1 MLNARSIQGI
11 IVFTIAMFLAVWLGM
26 ALVMDQTETLL
37 KVAGAVVFFTAVFL
51 GRRVWLLLILF
62 SAMNVVLL
70 RGFGTTDIGQMVFL
84 AFSAALFM
92 MRKLRIKV
100 QFGELEFW
108 ALLIVTTIVQT
119 YLRNPVGL
127 NLMGAGNVGG
137 RPYIV
142 MAISISASA
151 VLSVLLV
158 EAKEIRWAMYL
169 TMIGSF
175 LGIPGTILRYGDLGS
190 GNDDLSRVP
199 VLGTLS
205 NIMGRILVSRISPL
219 RACLHPLWGLVLLLS
234 LVAAGA
240 SGYRNSVAMLGLI
253 YFFGICYRGGTL
265 AVMSSVLAGA
275 FALVLLALINLNFPL
290 PGNIQRALSPFPG
303 TWEEKY
309 KNQAELSTEW
319 RVEMW
324 KEALTSER
332 WIQNKILG
340 DGVGMTAAQLE
351 QNERIGESQVGTS
364 RSGLLVQQENMLI
377 NGSYHSG
384 PVHSIRAVGYVG
396 LGVLLLAMIRLAVY
410 AHRQIIRCKGTE
422 WFPVALFFCVPL
434 LVQPFFFVFIF
445 GEFHTGVASTM
456 MGIAIVRLLEKN
468 LPLPAWKK
476 AVYQP
481 YILRKQ
487 AGQLQDK
494 RLPA

>member
-1 MLNARSIQGI
+1 MLNSRSIQGI

-26 ALVMDQTETLL
+26 ALVTDQTETLL
-37 KVAGAVVFFTAVFL
+37 KVAAAVVFFTAVFL

-84 AFSAALFM
+84 GFSAALFM
-92 MRKLRIKV
+92 MRKLRLKL

-108 ALLIVTTIVQT
+108 AMLIILTIIQT
-119 YLRNPVGL
+119 YMRNPVGL
-127 NLMGAGNVGG
+127 NLFGAGNVGG

-151 VLSVLLV
+151 VLSVILV

-175 LGIPGTILRYGDLGS
+175 LGIPGTILRYGDIGS
-190 GNDDLSRVP
+190 GNEDLSRVP

-205 NIMGRILVSRISPL
+205 NILGRILVSRISPL
-219 RACLHPLWGLVLLLS
+219 RACLHPFWGFILLLS
-234 LVAAGA
+234 LIAAGA

-253 YFFGICYRGGTL
+253 YIFGICYRGGTL
-265 AVMSSVLAGA
+265 AVISSILAGA

-351 QNERIGESQVGTS
+351 QNERIGETQVGTS

-396 LGVLLLAMIRLAVY
+396 LAVLVMAMIRLAVH
-410 AHRQIIRCKGTE
+410 AHRQIIRCKGSE

-434 LVQPFFFVFIF
+434 LVQPIFFVFIF

-456 MGIAIVRLLEKN
+456 MGIAMVRLLEKN
-468 LPLPAWKK
+468 VPLPAWRR
-476 AVYQP
+476 VSYQP
-481 YILRKQ
+481 YIYRRLT
-487 AGQLQDK
+487 GQMQDR